1 LLRRSCFRGG
11 RPPIDR
17 SDERAEEE
25 EVPAVG
31 QGSMLGHPLMPWVG
45 VTADHLR
52 HTIEEGSMYPHV
64 IQFETHRN
72 QAARRL
78 QLLRDLG
85 RLRASSHRPRAASK
99 PHRPHPC
106 GRQLGGG

>member
-1 LLRRSCFRGG
+1 
-11 RPPIDR
+11 
-17 SDERAEEE
+17 
-25 EVPAVG
+25 
-31 QGSMLGHPLMPWVG
+31 
-45 VTADHLR
+45 
-52 HTIEEGSMYPHV
+52 MYPHV

-85 RLRASSHRPRAASK
+85 RLRAGSHRPQAASK

-106 GRQLGGG
+106 GRQLGDG